1 MNISTILKIA
11 LAVLLVVFGV
21 TVGYTLSEI
30 RSSKVVIKPV
40 APESANPSAANTAD
54 NQVVAKTNTE
64 KPAVDS
70 QAIAKNKT
78 RSSFEVI
85 DGDSSKNTSATV
97 SEQASG
103 IIKNAYTKNGKNYI
117 DIDYISFEHK
127 EGDMPWGTLINKNPK
142 IRTFEVSDT
151 VRIYIENKYVEG
163 QLSTVGDSIGLSN
176 FSDLVTIFTENRVS
190 DFRISGLWNIIVLNG
205 KVVRIEE
212 NFRS

>member
-30 RSSKVVIKPV
+30 RNSKVVIKPV
-40 APESANPSAANTAD
+40 APTSANLAD
-54 NQVVAKTNTE
+54 KEVVVKTNTE
-64 KPAVDS
+64 KSAIDS
-70 QAIAKNKT
+70 QAIAKNKV
-78 RSSFEVI
+78 RSSLEVI

-103 IIKNAYTKNGKNYI
+103 LIKNAYTKNGKNYI
-117 DIDYISFEHK
+117 DIDYVSFEHK

-151 VRIYIENKYVEG
+151 ARIYIENKYVEG
-163 QLSTVGDSIGLSN
+163 QLSSVGDSFEYSD

-190 DFRISGLWNIIVLNG
+190 DFRVNGLWNIIVLNG